1 MCRKLHS
8 GYGLR
13 FYLITLLAL
22 PLMMVIGV
30 TGYISLQ
37 RLEIRL
43 EQQMQEEIAL
53 IARALRGPLED
64 ALIKD
69 RKGSLSQTL
78 SSAFRFGRVYGA
90 YIYDPTGKKIGTSGP
105 REPEVKNHRL
115 LELAAGD
122 RTGGYQSANGEEIF
136 SYFVPLSDTAGRNI
150 GLLHLTRER
159 SEMFEYIEKIRYQAL
174 FFLTFFALLL
184 GLVIYGHQHLV
195 GGSLSRLVRSM
206 ARITAGER
214 THRAIL
220 HGPREI
226 RQLAAGMNNMLDSIS
241 RSEQALERHHRDQV
255 MLQERLQKSQKM
267 AAIGRLSAGVAHELG
282 SPLSVVSGTLQR
294 LMRRD
299 PTASPPTEDL
309 STIRNAV
316 TRMEGTVRQL
326 LDFGRD
332 DRLRLR
338 PTRLSTLA
346 DLAAAAVRE
355 AAAQKSVTLK
365 LLGPAPA
372 PKLAVDR
379 LRLEQALANLLK
391 NAIQAAPPEG
401 IVQLCWFATAQEV
414 GFTVEDNG
422 PGIAE
427 NLLPELFE
435 PFFTTKS
442 ADQGSGM
449 GLSVA
454 LSAVRAH
461 DGELSVAKSAL
472 GGAKF
477 IVSFSRDGGLA

>member
-1 MCRKLHS
+1 MFRKFHS
-8 GYGLR
+8 GHGLR
-13 FYLITLLAL
+13 FYLIVLLAL
-22 PLMMVIGV
+22 PLIAVIAV

-37 RLEIRL
+37 RLENRL

-64 ALIKD
+64 ALL
-69 RKGSLSQTL
+69 KGHKESLSQTL
-78 SSAFRFGRVYGA
+78 YSAFRFGRVYGA
-90 YIYDPTGKKIGTSGP
+90 YIYNPEGEKIATSGP
-105 REPEVKNHRL
+105 REPEVKSDRL
-115 LELAAGD
+115 FELAAGD
-122 RTGGYQSANGEEIF
+122 RTGGYESANGEEIF

-159 SEMFEYIEKIRYQAL
+159 SEMQQYIAKTRYQAIL
-174 FFLTFFALLL
+174 FLTFFALLL
-184 GLVIYGHQHLV
+184 GLVIYGHQRMV
-195 GGSLSRLVRSM
+195 GGSLNRLARSM
-206 ARITAGER
+206 ARITAGKR
-214 THRAIL
+214 NHRATL
-220 HGPREI
+220 SGPREI
-226 RQLAAGMNNMLDSIS
+226 RQMAAGMNNMLDSIS
-241 RSEQALERHHRDQV
+241 RSETALETHHREQV

-282 SPLSVVSGTLQR
+282 SPLSVIAGTLQR
-294 LMRRD
+294 LMRRNRAITL
-299 PTASPPTEDL
+299 PAEDL
-309 STIRNAV
+309 TTIRNAV
-316 TRMEGTVRQL
+316 GRMEDTVRQL

-332 DRLRLR
+332 DRLKLR

-346 DLAAAAVRE
+346 DLAAASLRE
-355 AAAQKSVTLK
+355 AVAEKDLSLH
-365 LLGPAPA
+365 LLGPTPA
-372 PKLAVDR
+372 PKIPVDR
-379 LRLEQALANLLK
+379 LRLEQALSNLLK
-391 NAIQAAPPEG
+391 NAIQAAPPKG
-401 IVQLCWFATAQEV
+401 IVKLCWFATAQAV

-422 PGIAE
+422 PGIPE
-427 NLLPELFE
+427 NLLPKLFE

-477 IVSFSRDGGLA
+477 IISFSRDGGLS